1 MNRAILMLSGSSF
14 LKAQGAE
21 SAGCLITVC
30 FGATKTIEIAF
41 FSLNFPNQFHLGLTK
56 RLHTELFCHRSDFVH
71 FHTIPP

>member
-41 FSLNFPNQFHLGLTK
+41 PALDYLNQLFF
-56 RLHTELFCHRSDFVH
+56 RELPGILDPH
-71 FHTIPP
+71 